1 MFKTDSE
8 LRADYF
14 MERFQE
20 VVDNFGDNIFVYDVV
35 LNEKIT
41 YSELAHK
48 VSRCTVN
55 LQDYI
60 QHSSPVGII
69 LENSINFYL
78 TSLALIKLNCQL
90 FVFHPDWTKANIG
103 NQIRMLPCT
112 HYIVSNSLRSKI
124 DKDVFQE
131 TGASV
136 ITTISDDST
145 QYEQIIS
152 GAGTNKKASDNY
164 IHLAT
169 SGTTGLS
176 KWAPKN
182 IREIY
187 ENMRAWAEHVELNDK
202 DIIHSV
208 LPLCTAN
215 GFYITFMMPLWTGA
229 SIVLD
234 KRFTPLYCTT
244 YLENV
249 ITFKSTVLSIVPTIL
264 YLINKMVK
272 DTFCDGFRKKSNV
285 RFAICGTAPL
295 DSEQK
300 RNFERRISLPVY
312 FNYGITET
320 LFISSQNKYCM
331 DKESTG
337 LLINGVSIE
346 VSEAGELIVQGNYP
360 FKNYFGGR
368 YEGFTEDGQFKTGDV
383 GYIKDGLVYV
393 TGRIKNIVIKGGFNI
408 YPSEIDFFIIR
419 KPFVVDTYTFGV
431 PDEILGEQIYS
442 TVVIKEN
449 ITREDAQQEL
459 LEYLREQL
467 PPYKIPTICFVG
479 KINKTPTGKPIKEKM
494 LSYVQNK

>member
-8 LRADYF
+8 LDADYF
-14 MERFQE
+14 MERFQK
-20 VVDNFGDNIFVYDVV
+20 VVDNYGDNIFVYDVIT
-35 LNEKIT
+35 NEKVT
-41 YSELAHK
+41 YGELACK
-48 VSRCTVN
+48 VSRCVVN

-60 QHSSPVGII
+60 QHSSSVGII

-90 FVFHPDWTKANIG
+90 FVFHPDWTKTIIG
-103 NQIRMLPCT
+103 NQIKIMPCT
-112 HYIVSNSLRSKI
+112 HYVVSNNLQSKI
-124 DKDVFQE
+124 DMAVFQE
-131 TGASV
+131 KGVSA
-136 ITTISDDST
+136 ITTVSDDST
-145 QYEQIIS
+145 KYERIIS
-152 GAGTNKKASDNY
+152 GAGTYKKAGDNY

-169 SGTTGLS
+169 SGTTGIS
-176 KWAPKN
+176 KWVPKD

-187 ENMRAWAEHVELNDK
+187 ENMMAWAEHVKLNDK

-229 SIVLD
+229 SIVMD
-234 KRFTPLYCTT
+234 
-244 YLENV
+244 NV

-264 YLINKMVK
+264 YLINKLVK
-272 DTFCDGFRKKSNV
+272 DALCNEFRTKSSV
-285 RFAICGTAPL
+285 RYSICGTAPL

-300 RNFERRISLPVY
+300 KKFEQRLSLPVY
-312 FNYGITET
+312 YNYGITET
-320 LFISSQNKYCM
+320 LFISSQNNDCM
-331 DKESTG
+331 DDKSTG

-346 VSEAGELIVQGNYP
+346 VSEAGEFIVQGNYP

-368 YEGFTEDGQFKTGDV
+368 YEGFTENGKFKTGDV

-408 YPSEIDFFIIR
+408 YPAEIDFFIIR
-419 KPFVVDTYTFGV
+419 KSFVVDTYTFGV
-431 PDEILGEQIYS
+431 PNEILGEEIYS
-442 TVVIKEN
+442 TVVIKED
-449 ITREDAQQEL
+449 ITRADAQREI

-467 PPYKIPTICFVG
+467 PPYKIPTICFVD

-494 LSYVQNK
+494 LSLVQNK